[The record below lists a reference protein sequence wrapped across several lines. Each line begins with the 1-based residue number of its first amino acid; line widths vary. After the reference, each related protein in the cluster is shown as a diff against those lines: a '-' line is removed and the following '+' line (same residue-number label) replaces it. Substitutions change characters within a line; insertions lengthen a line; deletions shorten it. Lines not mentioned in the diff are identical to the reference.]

1 MKKVIVS
8 LLVLAF
14 VALAATGTVSAQC
27 AAQTTT
33 TNVATTCAQCTS
45 CTTSTCCSCPCVT
58 TCCCPTVAC
67 CVVTQ
72 CCEVKT
78 VKAMHEMPVKEAKEA
93 KEVKGE
99 EMGAAAAVATKGSAA
114 VVGSGQASVAT
125 QTIGDQTQT
134 VGAITASDSATV
146 TVNFASQTA
155 VNANVP
161 INVQI
166 KDSQFNPA
174 IAWGDSQAATNGG
187 TNSAS
192 STVTDLNS

>member
-45 CTTSTCCSCPCVT
+45 CTTSTCCSCPT

-78 VKAMHEMPVKEAKEA
+78 VKAMHEMPAVKEAKEA

-114 VVGSGQASVAT
+114 VVGSGQASVAK

-134 VGAITASDSATV
+134 VGAITNSGDGSITV
-146 TVNFASQTA
+146 TFAAQTA

-192 STVTDLNS
+192 STVTDLVS